1 MRKRMSLFM
10 TSLFISISL
19 VTAQVV
25 NVGGIVVSAEDGEPI
40 IGASVLVKGTT
51 TGTITD
57 VDGKFNFQNL
67 SPSARTL
74 VVSYVGM
81 QTREVSITSE
91 NLNIELETDTEVLDE
106 VVVIGYG
113 TAKKRDLTGAIS
125 SVKTESLEKESP
137 RSVQDLLRAN
147 AAGLAIKMSTDAAG
161 TSDIQIRGK
170 NTLSA
175 GSSPL

>member
-106 VVVIGYG
+106 VVVTAMGLTRKEKSIGYS
-113 TAKKRDLTGAIS
+113 TQKVNSEQLTG
-125 SVKTESLEKESP
+125 
-137 RSVQDLLRAN
+137 
-147 AAGLAIKMSTDAAG
+147 
-161 TSDIQIRGK
+161 RGRP
-170 NTLSA
+170 T
-175 GSSPL
+175 